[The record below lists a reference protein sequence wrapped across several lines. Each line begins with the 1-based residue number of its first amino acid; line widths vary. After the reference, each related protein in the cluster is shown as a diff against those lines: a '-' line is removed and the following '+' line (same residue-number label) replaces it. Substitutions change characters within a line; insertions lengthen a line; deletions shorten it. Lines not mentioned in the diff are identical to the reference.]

1 MAPTL
6 ACPSPIGRGVSPGTV
21 IAPGYGSEMH
31 PNVQRVKAVLDAA
44 GLHGRVRE
52 LTEGTHTAAQA
63 AALLGCDV
71 GAIANSLIF
80 MTEKGPIL
88 VLTSGAHR
96 VDTAVVAAAIDVE
109 AVGRATPEQVRAA
122 TGQPIGGV
130 APIGHTTALPKYLDI
145 ELAEH
150 GELWAAAGVPASV
163 FEISYADLLSL
174 TGATEIAVV

>member
-1 MAPTL
+1 
-6 ACPSPIGRGVSPGTV
+6 
-21 IAPGYGSEMH
+21 MH
-31 PNVQRVKAVLDAA
+31 PNVQKVKTFLDEA

-63 AALLGCDV
+63 AALLGCEV

-96 VDTAVVAAAIDVE
+96 VDTDVVAAAIGAE
-109 AVGRATPEQVRAA
+109 AVSRATPDQVRAA

-130 APIGHTTALPKYLDI
+130 APIGHPAPLPTYLDV

-163 FEISYADLLSL
+163 FEISYADLKAL
-174 TGATEIAVV
+174 TGAVEIAVE